1 MTHQTITLGDV
12 SLLVAA
18 IPLGRL
24 RKIVVTFNAVGR
36 AFAQGAVDEAVLDQ
50 VFVLLSLG
58 TGKPVAELEEM
69 PGTYPQLLEAV
80 NVIADVCGL
89 RPKEGGAPG
98 EARPGTTSPA

>member
-1 MTHQTITLGDV
+1 MSTHTITLGA
-12 SLLVAA
+12 VALPVEA

-36 AFAQGAVDEAVLDQ
+36 AFAHGAVDDAVLDQ
-50 VFVLLSLG
+50 VFQLLSLG

-80 NVIADVCGL
+80 NVIAEVCGL
-89 RPKEGGAPG
+89 RPKEGDAPG
-98 EARPGTTSPA
+98 EARPGIASPA